1 MKHNDIPFKAFA
13 IALLVCI
20 AGNAYAGFYSST
32 RTPSNHVVEIWYKN
46 ALGSNVCQSVNAKQ
60 AGAGQVPLAISS
72 GSYAALAS
80 DHWILHLCNAS
91 FQGYI
96 LSYAGVE
103 IQLEGTNTISRTAS
117 IGYNDSNAIDVLGGL
132 SIVGPGT
139 LTVLHTYGGAALH
152 AEGGGFSIR
161 GGASVEIEGWDD
173 SSHGIFSYNSL
184 EIADSIVRVCN
195 SGNGLSGYDFGA
207 TGITAYGN
215 ISIQNSLVS
224 VASVNNAIETRN
236 GLEIDA
242 SCVHAMSAK
251 ASGVSCSG
259 IESASIRNSVF
270 SSYGNT
276 YGFQMGGFDNDP
288 WQSLSFSRVAGAIVG
303 RRTGIYKPNNLH
315 FTNSDL
321 LVAGN
326 TRAENGIDWSF
337 AGDGLGIFIRQ
348 INDVSQL
355 RQQGGAIRVAAP
367 GNIGVRAPR
376 MTVDGGIFEIGADI
390 ASSDIEQ
397 RFGSQTAEAALS
409 IVAERF
415 PFRDA
420 LPLLD
425 GWTAESIPVVLPDD
439 GRFLPDA
446 GRELPRIGHAGI
458 DTTVWSGKVSI
469 AASSTGILLGYR
481 DSGGYKGG
489 TLTVAGGDL
498 DVSSSHTA
506 VAGWA
511 CWEGRHTHAYS
522 TGAIRKESDVMIA
535 GGTALFKGATN
546 AVLLAGAVLQT
557 GGILQTVVTSPISGG
572 AVSGW
577 PCYLGGNI
585 VAGGGFTKTGGTF
598 RHSGGTLVSI
608 PNGVVLAFN
617 ANGGTV
623 NTASKTVEKGTPAG
637 ALPTP
642 ARSGWMFV
650 GWYTAVSGGTKV
662 ASTTKITAPRTLYA
676 RWAKKNYK
684 VAFNANGGTLP
695 KGKTMAAQTMT
706 WGKAAKLRKNAF
718 VRKDC
723 AFRGWAT
730 SKGGK
735 VVYKN
740 AQSVKN
746 LRTDGKTT
754 TLYAKWAKKTYTVAF
769 NANGGKGTMAKQ
781 KMTWGK
787 AAKLRKNAFARKGWK
802 FIGWSTKKNGA
813 VAYKNAQAVK
823 NLRTDGK
830 TTTLYAVWQK
840 TAAKASKTVGTGTAV
855 SSGEPWAVVTTSD
868 KSDGTAVVDGNETT
882 AWSPETAGGSWV
894 VLSFADVRNVADVE
908 VVGENL
914 PEGTR
919 ILLSEDAD
927 GWQETVPGKAQYVW
941 VAFPAAEVPPVVKE
955 IRVKEK

>member
-1 MKHNDIPFKAFA
+1 MKHNDIPFKALA
-13 IALLVCI
+13 IALLVFI
-20 AGNAYAGFYSST
+20 AGNAYAGLYSST
-32 RTPSNHVVEIWYKN
+32 STPSNCAVEIWYKN
-46 ALGSNVCQSVNAKQ
+46 ALGSNVCQSVNFNKAKS
-60 AGAGQVPLAISS
+60 GRVPLAISP
-72 GSYAALAS
+72 GSYATLAS
-80 DHWILHLCNAS
+80 DHWILHLCNVY

-96 LSYAGVE
+96 SSGAGVE
-103 IQLEGTNTISRTAS
+103 IQLEGTNTIFRTAS
-117 IGYNDSNAIDVLGGL
+117 IGYNSEKAIYAGGGL
-132 SIVGPGT
+132 SIVGPGS
-139 LTVLHTYGGAALH
+139 LTVFHTYGGAAIY
-152 AEGGGFSIR
+152 AERGDFSIR
-161 GGASVEIEGWDD
+161 EGASVEVEGWND
-173 SSHGIFSYNSL
+173 SPRGIFSYNNL
-184 EIADSIVRVCN
+184 EIADSIVRVYN
-195 SGNGLSGYDFGA
+195 SGNGLGGYDFGA

-215 ISIQNSLVS
+215 ISIKNSLVS

-236 GLEIDA
+236 GLDIDA

-276 YGFQMGGFDNDP
+276 YGFQMSGVDNDP

-303 RRTGIYKPNNLH
+303 RRTGIFKPNNLH

-326 TRAENGIDWSF
+326 TRAENGIDWTF

-376 MTVDGGIFEIGADI
+376 MTVGSGTFEIGADI
-390 ASSDIEQ
+390 TSSDIEQ

-409 IVAERF
+409 IVAEEF

-420 LPLLD
+420 LSLLD
-425 GWTAESIPVVLPDD
+425 GWTDESMLMVLPD
-439 GRFLPDA
+439 GRFLPDS
-446 GRELPRIGHAGI
+446 GQGLPRIGHAGI
-458 DTTVWSGKVSI
+458 DTTVSGGKVSI
-469 AASSTGILLGYR
+469 AAASTGILLGYR

-498 DVSSSHTA
+498 SVSSSHTA

-511 CWEGRHTHAYS
+511 CWEGSHTHAYS
-522 TGAIRKESDVMIA
+522 TGAIRKESDIA
-535 GGTALFKGATN
+535 ITGGSALFKGATN
-546 AVLLAGAVLQT
+546 AVLLAGSVLQT
-557 GGILQTVVTSPISGG
+557 GGTLQTVVTSPISGVV
-572 AVSGW
+572 VSGW
-577 PCYLGGNI
+577 PCCLGGNI

-598 RHSGGTLVSI
+598 RHSGGTLASV
-608 PNGVVLAFN
+608 PNGVRLVFN

-623 NTASKTVEKGTPAG
+623 GVASKVVEKGTAAG

-650 GWYTAVSGGTKV
+650 GWYTAASGGTKV
-662 ASTTKITAPRTLYA
+662 AATTKITASRTLYA

-684 VAFNANGGTLP
+684 VAFHANGGTLP
-695 KGKTMAAQTMT
+695 KGKKMAAQTMT

-781 KMTWGK
+781 TMTWGK
-787 AAKLRKNAFARKGWK
+787 AAKLRKNAFKRKGWK

-840 TAAKASKTVGTGTAV
+840 TAAKASKAVGTGTAV
-855 SSGEPWAVVTTSD
+855 SSGEPWAVVTTCD
-868 KSDGTAVVDGNETT
+868 KSDGTAVVDGDETT

-908 VVGENL
+908 VAGENL

-927 GWQETVPGKAQYVW
+927 GWQEGVPGKAQYVW
-941 VAFPAAEVPPVVKE
+941 VLFPAAEEPPVVRE
-955 IRVKEK
+955 IRVEEE